1 MLHLCVY
8 STHSAQNVIRVKP
21 DPSSVGGE
29 AGKSDHASS
38 VDTFFLTLQRDCFM
52 ENLMFQWN
60 LLQC

>member
-38 VDTFFLTLQRDCFM
+38 VDTIFLTL
-52 ENLMFQWN
+52 
-60 LLQC
+60 